1 MQNHHNQFIHAT
13 YPKASEHPYES
24 QALVMGE
31 LIEDL
36 IWEEADEVMDDHY
49 E

>member
-1 MQNHHNQFIHAT
+1 MNQ
-13 YPKASEHPYES
+13 S
-24 QALVMGE
+24 QALVMWD

-36 IWEEADEVMDDHY
+36 IWEEADEAVDDVY